1 MQELNHV
8 TLLVLLL
15 FFVIQLV
22 IYCFCLIKLKE
33 ISKQMLHPQMKLQLL
48 DNEENLFDF
57 GLYVGLGGTVL
68 SLILVAIGIV
78 EASLMAAYAS
88 TLFGI
93 LFVAMLKVL
102 HLRPY
107 RRKLI
112 LENGRL
118 GVEKP
123 DNLMGDIKL

>member
-1 MQELNHV
+1 
-8 TLLVLLL
+8 
-15 FFVIQLV
+15 V
-22 IYCFCLIKLKE
+22 IYSFCLIKIKE
-33 ISKQMLHPQMKLQLL
+33 VGKQPLSPDMKLKLL

-68 SLILVAIGIV
+68 SLILVAVGIV

-93 LFVAMLKVL
+93 LFTAILKVM

-107 RRKLI
+107 RRQLI
-112 LENGRL
+112 LSAGAA
-118 GVEKP
+118 
-123 DNLMGDIKL
+123 

>member
-1 MQELNHV
+1 
-8 TLLVLLL
+8 
-15 FFVIQLV
+15 
-22 IYCFCLIKLKE
+22 
-33 ISKQMLHPQMKLQLL
+33 MKLRLI

-68 SLILVAIGIV
+68 SLILVAVGIV

-93 LFVAMLKVL
+93 LFTAIFKVM

-112 LENGRL
+112 LETDASQAPSTSINSL
-118 GVEKP
+118 EQS
-123 DNLMGDIKL
+123 